1 MKKIIACFM
10 KRLSFAILFACF
22 LFSCNDSHKF
32 SKPIEIVWAKEYSE
46 DELDFLCEKDTS
58 YIYPNNTVVLT
69 KDMNFYALSDNDF
82 SLAKN
87 ILKEYFAKH
96 LYEKAYNKNETPL
109 QFSEYFRQYIGY
121 TINGSL
127 HVYVNLFTH
136 LPVIPEPDCLCTIVP
151 SQRVLIYEDNGGV
164 NYGTV
169 IINMDK
175 KEVVSF
181 KLSDTDSDF
190 ITGNYSDM
198 ELKVLFPSVF

>member
-1 MKKIIACFM
+1 MDFRIIKHFC
-10 KRLSFAILFACF
+10 ILYLCVWL
-22 LFSCNDSHKF
+22 LFSCNDSHKV
-32 SKPIEIVWAKEYSE
+32 SKPIELVWARDYSE
-46 DELDFLCEKDTS
+46 EGLDFLCDKDTS
-58 YIYPNNTVVLT
+58 YIYPNNMLVLT
-69 KDMNFYALSDNDF
+69 KNMKFYALSDKDF

-87 ILKEYFAKH
+87 ILKEYFVKN
-96 LYEKAYNKNETPL
+96 LYKKNYKGNKTPL
-109 QFSEYFRQYIGY
+109 QLREYFRQYIGY
-121 TINGSL
+121 IINDSQY
-127 HVYVNLFTH
+127 VYVNLFTH